1 MIPKITEGSGG
12 TYGLIA
18 YLYGPGKANEH
29 TDQHMVASW
38 NDFAPDPGPH
48 ANREALAKLARQLDL
63 PVKSLPH
70 AQRPKT
76 TIWHCSVRAAPDD
89 RQLTDDEWAGI
100 ARRIVAAAGIAPE
113 GDAKASRWV
122 AVRHA
127 PDHIHIAATLV
138 REDGRTARRN
148 FDKRA
153 VQAEARAIEK
163 DLGLRELHPGDGTAA
178 KRATS
183 AERRKAERRGLERP
197 ARDQLRDDVR
207 RALAG
212 ASTEE
217 EFFRRLTEQ
226 GVRINKRRAPSG
238 DVTGYSVALPGDRN
252 RDQQPI
258 WFSGSEL
265 APDLSLPRIRKRL
278 GPSPFSPD
286 DPAEATPHTGPAR
299 ARRTGTAATAEAL
312 RALATDD
319 DRDGDGDGDSGSY
332 GGDAATA
339 DQLTG
344 VGEVLD
350 ALAQTSPANTRA
362 ELRQAARSFERATR
376 FHVQAGNTHNQAL
389 RRAARDLVRSGPALG
404 KGDDGATTAMLLS
417 ILITAAIMAAHWHA
431 SRGHAQQAA
440 ASRQTATHLRAAYQA
455 AAGTPVAA
463 MRERGQQLP
472 APARDQATRALHSV
486 LPDDAARIQA
496 EPNWRALAATLTE
509 AQAAGHDPA
518 ALLHRAVD
526 ERALDTADSLTA
538 VLLWRLRHHA
548 NLPAAPAYP
557 PQPQRPPRTQP
568 PAAPR
573 SPLPPQAATRRR

>member
-48 ANREALAKLARQLDL
+48 ASREALAKLARQLDL
-63 PVKSLPH
+63 PVTSLPRT
-70 AQRPKT
+70 QRPKT
-76 TIWHCSVRAAPDD
+76 TIWHCSVRAALDD
-89 RQLTDDEWAGI
+89 RQLTDDEWAAGI
-100 ARRIVAAAGIAPE
+100 ARRIVAAAGIVPE

-138 REDGRTARRN
+138 REDGHTVRRN

-163 DLGLRELHPGDGTAA
+163 DLGLRELQPGDGTAA

-207 RALAG
+207 RVLAG
-212 ASTEE
+212 ASAEE

-226 GVRINKRRAPSG
+226 GIRINKRLAPSG
-238 DVTGYSVALPGDRN
+238 DLTGFSVALPGDRN

-278 GPSPFSPD
+278 APSTFSPD
-286 DPAEATPHTGPAR
+286 DPAEASPRTGPAR
-299 ARRTGTAATAEAL
+299 ARRIGTAATAHAL
-312 RALATDD
+312 RALGN
-319 DRDGDGDGDSGSY
+319 RDGVDG

-339 DQLTG
+339 DQLGG

-350 ALAQTSPANTRA
+350 ALAQTSPVNTRA
-362 ELRQAARSFERATR
+362 ELRQAARSFERGTR

-389 RRAARDLVRSGPALG
+389 RQAARDLVRSGPALG
-404 KGDDGATTAMLLS
+404 KGEDGGATAMLLS
-417 ILITAAIMAAHWHA
+417 ILVTAAVMAAHWHA
-431 SRGHAQQAA
+431 ARGHAQQAA

-455 AAGTPVAA
+455 AAGTPVAT

-486 LPDDAARIQA
+486 LPDDATRIQA
-496 EPNWRALAATLTE
+496 EPNWPALAATLTE
-509 AQAAGHDPA
+509 AQAAGHDLT
-518 ALLHRAVD
+518 ALLHRAAD
-526 ERALDTADSLTA
+526 ERALDTADSLSD

-548 NLPAAPAYP
+548 NLPAAPTYAP
-557 PQPQRPPRTQP
+557 EPQQPPRTPP

-573 SPLPPQAATRRR
+573 SPLPTQAPMRRR